1 MEGMMTATQQRD
13 LHGLKALVTGA
24 TSGLGRAIASQL
36 ARDGADVIVHGRDA
50 ARGAQT
56 VEEIQSQGG
65 SARFVAADLSDAT
78 SIGRL
83 AKEVG
88 DIDILV
94 NNAGFAMWSPTE
106 TFALAAFDAIFA
118 ANVRAPFFL
127 VAAFAPG
134 MVSRGTGSIINISSM
149 AGRLGQGRR
158 HVGAGT
164 FGSRHVL
171 PIQGRLREIRGYLA
185 FYPERVDAI
194 EEQREACEER
204 VEA

>member
-1 MEGMMTATQQRD
+1 MEGRMTATQQRD
-13 LHGLKALVTGA
+13 LHGLKALLTGA

-36 ARDGADVIVHGRDA
+36 ARDGADVIVHGRDT

-56 VEEIQSQGG
+56 VEEVQSHGG
-65 SARFVAADLSDAT
+65 SARFVAADLSDAR

-134 MVSRGTGSIINISSM
+134 MVSRGSGSIINISSI
-149 AGRLGQGRR
+149 ASRLGLAG
-158 HVGAGT
+158 GAPYGAT
-164 FGSRHVL
+164 KAALASFTQAWAAAYSERAIRVNPGSTG
-171 PIQGRLREIRGYLA
+171 PIYSNPVARE
-185 FYPERVDAI
+185 
-194 EEQREACEER
+194 
-204 VEA
+204 